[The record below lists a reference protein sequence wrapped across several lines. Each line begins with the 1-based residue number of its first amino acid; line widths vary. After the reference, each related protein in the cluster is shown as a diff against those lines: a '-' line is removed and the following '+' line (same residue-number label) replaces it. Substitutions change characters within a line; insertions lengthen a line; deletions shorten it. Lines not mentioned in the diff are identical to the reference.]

1 MQRLTKRLVESLEKK
16 GKLYW
21 VDDAD
26 LTGFRVGVTPAGT
39 KVFAVRVRRGGR
51 SNRQDTSITIGQFG
65 VVTVEEAR
73 AQARTHLSRAQLGA
87 DVAGERR
94 EVHSALTVKDLSERF
109 LADREGRIK
118 HATLKEYRRLMK
130 VEIVPRF
137 GSKVARDLQTRD
149 VARWHS
155 SRSDAPI
162 VANRA
167 LRLVRTMFRW
177 AEDRGEVPL
186 GSMPTRGIGMY
197 PERAKERY
205 LSPDEVER
213 LGKALRTAETVGLP
227 PDPKRA
233 EYAEKRAKKKQPFK
247 VNPFNPHAV
256 AAIRFLLLSGWREQ
270 EVLTLRWECIDEERG
285 AAMLEN
291 TKTGR
296 SWRPLGKHALE
307 VLDDLPRTGTPWV
320 FPGQSAKSPLI
331 EIKHVWHAVRS
342 AAKLDDVRLHDLR
355 HTFAS
360 NAVSGG
366 LSLPMTSALLGHRDS
381 KSTTRYAHLA
391 DDPMK
396 RAADD
401 VSAGLAVHLNGKKVK
416 VTKMGK
422 AKKSGG
428 SQGSRKAG

>member
-1 MQRLTKRLVESLEKK
+1 MRLTKRSVDALAKT

-21 VDDAD
+21 VDDDD

-51 SNRQDTSITIGQFG
+51 ANRQDTSMTIGQFG
-65 VVTVEEAR
+65 VLTVDEAR
-73 AQARTHLSRAQLGA
+73 AMARTHLSRAQLGA

-94 EVHSALTVKDLSERF
+94 AFHTALTVKDLSDRF
-109 LADREGRIK
+109 MADREGRIK
-118 HATLKEYRRLMK
+118 EATLKEYRRLVK
-130 VEIVPRF
+130 VELVPQF
-137 GSKVARDLQTRD
+137 GGKVARDLQTRD

-155 SRSDAPI
+155 SRNDAPI

-167 LRLVRTMFRW
+167 LRLMRTMFRW

-186 GSMPTRGIGMY
+186 GTMPTRGIGSY
-197 PERAKERY
+197 PERAKERF
-205 LSPDEVER
+205 LSADEVGL
-213 LGKALRTAETVGLP
+213 LGKALRVAETVGLP

-247 VNPFNPHAV
+247 ITQFNPYAV

-270 EVLTLRWECIDEERG
+270 EVLTLRWDSIDVERG
-285 AAMLEN
+285 AAMLQD

-296 SWRPLGKHALE
+296 SWRPLGKQAMEL
-307 VLDDLPRTGTPWV
+307 LDGLPRTDSPWV
-320 FPGQSAKSPLI
+320 FPGQSPDTPFI
-331 EIKHVWHAVRS
+331 EIKHVWHAVRC
-342 AAKLDDVRLHDLR
+342 AAKLEDVRLHDLR

-381 KSTTRYAHLA
+381 KSTARYAHLA

-422 AKKSGG
+422 TKKSGG
-428 SQGSRKAG
+428 SQRSRKAG